1 MKKSDILFL
10 LFVVVLFLPFF
21 VSDTIYDWYKS
32 FNAAHGMVMSFL
44 KFAILATLG
53 EMLGLR
59 ISTGVYHN
67 KTFGIIP
74 RMVVWGLLGIG
85 INMAMIIFSKG
96 TPMFLE
102 YMGLEHASTL
112 INGEFCFA
120 KVMVALAISVAM
132 NSIFAPVFMTL
143 HKITDTHIGNC
154 GGSYKALITPI
165 PMTRIFTGLNWAVL
179 WSFVFKKTIPLFWY
193 PAHTITFLLPAEM
206 RVLFA
211 AILGIVLGVLLAIGI
226 RKK

>member
-1 MKKSDILFL
+1 MKRVIFCSFVCNSIVSTLFI
-10 LFVVVLFLPFF
+10 
-21 VSDTIYDWYKS
+21 SDTIYEWYKS
-32 FNAAHGMVMSFL
+32 FNAIHGMVMSFV

-74 RMVVWGLLGIG
+74 RMVIWGVLGMG
-85 INMAMIIFSKG
+85 INMAMIIFQRHSH
-96 TPMFLE
+96 FLE
-102 YMGLEHASTL
+102 YMGLEYASTL
-112 INGEFCFA
+112 MNGDFCLA
-120 KVMVALAISVAM
+120 KFLVALAISVTM

-154 GGSYKALITPI
+154 GGSIKALSTPI

-193 PAHTITFLLPAEM
+193 PAHTITFLLPPDM

-211 AILGIVLGVLLAIGI
+211 AILGVVLGVLLAIAA
-226 RKK
+226 KKK

>member
-1 MKKSDILFL
+1 MKKSDILFF
-10 LFVVVLFLPFF
+10 LFVIALFLPFF
-21 VSDTIYDWYKS
+21 ISDTIYEWYKS
-32 FNAAHGMVMSFL
+32 FNAIHGMVMSFV

-74 RMVVWGLLGIG
+74 RMVIWGVLGMG

-96 TPMFLE
+96 TPIFLE
-102 YMGLEHASTL
+102 YMGLEYASTL
-112 INGEFCFA
+112 MNGDFCLA
-120 KVMVALAISVAM
+120 KFLVALAISVTM

-154 GGSYKALITPI
+154 GGLSKRFP
-165 PMTRIFTGLNWAVL
+165 
-179 WSFVFKKTIPLFWY
+179 PLF
-193 PAHTITFLLPAEM
+193 P
-206 RVLFA
+206 
-211 AILGIVLGVLLAIGI
+211 
-226 RKK
+226 